1 MLRRFVLLTALALV
15 LAACG
20 GAAGVTDETTN
31 STDDTAAVDASTA
44 TTSGP
49 TPTTS
54 PDTFDNAVLDPSATT
69 SALNDRNNP
78 AFPEPL
84 IDVSQIISGGPP
96 PDGIPPVDDP
106 EFVTV
111 AEADEYLADEE
122 AVVYVS
128 IDGDTR
134 AYPVQILIW
143 HEIVN
148 DVVGGVPVSVTYC
161 PLCNSAVT
169 FERVVGGEVTTFG
182 TSGSLFNS
190 ALVMYDRA
198 TESLWTHYDG
208 TAVVGTA
215 VGERLE
221 PFASPLLS
229 WGDYKELFPNT
240 LVLDR
245 DRTGANRRYG
255 SNPYVGYDNPDGTP
269 FLFRGVP
276 DDRARLQQRIVGV
289 AIDEAAVGFSLD
301 SLSSGDAQA
310 TNAQVGDTDIVIF
323 WKAGQSSA
331 LDASG
336 TSDGRDVG
344 SVFVFEQELD
354 GESLTFS
361 ANGTDFV
368 DDQTGSTWTIT
379 GLATDGPL
387 QGSQLTGVHHL
398 DTFWFAWSSYQPGT
412 ELVE

>member
-1 MLRRFVLLTALALV
+1 MLRRMVLLSALTLV
-15 LAACG
+15 IAACG
-20 GAAGVTDETTN
+20 GATVVDPTT
-31 STDDTAAVDASTA
+31 SATEGSQAAPAV
-44 TTSGP
+44 SGP

-54 PDTFDNAVLDPSATT
+54 PNTFENAVLDSGATT
-69 SALNDRNNP
+69 SALDDRTNP
-78 AFPEPL
+78 AFPPAL
-84 IDVSQIISGGPP
+84 IDISQIISGGPP
-96 PDGIPPVDDP
+96 PDGIPPVDEP

-111 AEADEYLADEE
+111 AVADEYLADDEP
-122 AVVYVS
+122 VVYVS

-148 DVVGGVPVSVTYC
+148 DVVGGTPVSITYC

-190 ALVMYDRA
+190 ALIMYDRA

-215 VGERLE
+215 VGERLT
-221 PFASPLLS
+221 PIASPLLS

-245 DRTGANRRYG
+245 DETGASRRYG

-269 FLFRGVP
+269 FLFRGEP

-289 AIDEAAVGFSLD
+289 AIGDDAVGFSLEGV
-301 SLSSGDAQA
+301 SGGEAQA
-310 TNAQVGDTDIVIF
+310 TNTSVGDTDIVIF

-331 LDASG
+331 LDGSE
-336 TSDGRDVG
+336 TSFGRDVG
-344 SVFVFEQELD
+344 SVFVFEQALD
-354 GESLTFS
+354 GQTLTFS
-361 ANGTDFV
+361 AEGSEFV

-379 GLATDGPL
+379 GLAVSGPL
-387 QGSQLTGVHHL
+387 DGSQLTAVHHL